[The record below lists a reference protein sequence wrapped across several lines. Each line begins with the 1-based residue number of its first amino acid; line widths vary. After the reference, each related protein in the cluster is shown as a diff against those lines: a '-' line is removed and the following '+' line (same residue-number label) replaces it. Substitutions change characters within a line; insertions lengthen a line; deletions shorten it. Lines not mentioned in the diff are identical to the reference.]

1 MSENIAEE
9 YSAAWKK
16 IYDIIIDAG
25 AFDEFVIAMKKSA
38 ELASRAAAATYDN
51 ERVHLKMSVRA
62 EFCYEMVDGANGA
75 LEASETRA
83 RVEEA
88 ERIRQELTG
97 S

>member
-1 MSENIAEE
+1 MTNEPIEE
-9 YSAAWKK
+9 YGAAWSKVFN
-16 IYDIIIDAG
+16 IIIDAG
-25 AFDEFVIAMKKSA
+25 AYDEFVAAVRKAA
-38 ELASRAAAATYDN
+38 EFASRGAIATYEN
-51 ERVHLKMSVRA
+51 ERTHLKMSVRA
-62 EFCYEMVDGANGA
+62 EFCYELADGAKGA